1 MSHPKGYTKEDIKR
15 ILGTSW
21 PTMPED
27 YETGN
32 QMRRRKG
39 NEMRA
44 GIRPYPK
51 YPSKEA
57 RIADTSGKFD
67 ENGQYIY
74 PEGSGFNYC
83 QWIKDHPD
91 STEAVSSTKVS

>member
-1 MSHPKGYTKEDIKR
+1 MHPKGYTKEDIKR

-27 YETGN
+27 HETGN

-44 GIRPYPK
+44 GKRPYPK
-51 YPSKEA
+51 YPTPESRAKLPN
-57 RIADTSGKFD
+57 FD
-67 ENGQYIY
+67 ENGKYIY
-74 PEGSGFNYC
+74 PEGSGFNYM
-83 QWIKDHPD
+83 DYLRDNPN
-91 STEAVSSTKVS
+91 STEASSYGNKVS

>member
-1 MSHPKGYTKEDIKR
+1 MSHPNGYTKEDIKR

-27 YETGN
+27 HETGN

-44 GIRPYPK
+44 GLRPKPT
-51 YPSKEA
+51 YPSAESRAKLPN
-57 RIADTSGKFD
+57 FD
-67 ENGQYIY
+67 ENGKYIY
-74 PEGSGFNYC
+74 PKDAGFNYM
-83 QWIKDHPD
+83 QYLKDHPD
-91 STEAVSSTKVS
+91 STEAGTYGSKVS